1 MKTLNRNLIVSALT
15 MFGIAFL
22 MLAAAPIATGSPT
35 VNPTFDFEIGTQF
48 GMSHLMPDSED
59 SSTASITFTRLPSG
73 TFVDIGSSPTS
84 LCATVFF
91 GKHFAMGSEFGFGRI
106 SVSDESW
113 DGEDTGSITT
123 LHLAGRATYF
133 PFRHFV
139 SSPYVFGRI
148 TRTIFSGED
157 ILFFDADDLFLASL
171 GGGFGYQWR
180 IGDAFVL
187 RTEAQYQRVFDD
199 DTIDADGNAHEF
211 SFIIGIGTRF
221 GNNDTP

>member
-1 MKTLNRNLIVSALT
+1 

-22 MLAAAPIATGSPT
+22 MLAVVPVMA
-35 VNPTFDFEIGTQF
+35 VDFEIGTQF

-59 SSTASITFTRLPSG
+59 SSPTSITFTRLPSG
-73 TFVDIGSSPTS
+73 TFIDIGSSPTS

-91 GKHFAMGSEFGFGRI
+91 GKYFAVGSEFGFGRI

-113 DGEDTGSITT
+113 DGEDIGSITT
-123 LHLAGRATYF
+123 LHLGGRATYF
-133 PFRHFV
+133 PFRYSV

-148 TRTIFSGED
+148 THTIFSGDD

-180 IGDAFVL
+180 IGHAFVL
-187 RTEAQYQRVFDD
+187 RTEAQYQRVFD

-221 GNNDTP
+221 GNNNTHNTTAYLKR